1 MHEANVISISVRLD
15 QYYGN
20 QSTTFV
26 FDKDKTICIIP
37 KDNTTIKGTYVWKEI
52 IKNLMLDLFLFL
64 KEYYRRNIQ
73 KQDFPQIKD
82 VMDRK
87 CGRN

>member
-26 FDKDKTICIIP
+26 FDKDTTIYIIP
-37 KDNTTIKGTYVWKEI
+37 KDNTTIKGTYAWKEVTSS
-52 IKNLMLDLFLFL
+52 
-64 KEYYRRNIQ
+64 
-73 KQDFPQIKD
+73 PT
-82 VMDRK
+82 
-87 CGRN
+87 